1 MIGKMALKLELFLL
15 PVVRVGDVMHLSEV
29 AHILTGAADLVD
41 ALAGVRH
48 AGVVPGAPGAGP
60 LRGVG
65 DEGSPAP
72 RLVTSPSPSPG
83 LTNLRP
89 RPHAC
94 VGSRVKTEAYDSQ
107 SKPNIRQSKH
117 LFIDH

>member
-1 MIGKMALKLELFLL
+1 MALKTELFLL

-65 DEGSPAP
+65 DQGPPAP
-72 RLVTSPSPSPG
+72 CLVTTPAPSPS

-94 VGSRVKTEAYDSQ
+94 EESRVKRETYDSL
-107 SKPNIRQSKH
+107 STPNNCQTKH
-117 LFIDH
+117 LFLDH